1 MHGIL
6 SQREVNLDGDEKGE
20 AAAVSAM
27 PSITKIKAITPGT
40 PRAAVRLFFL
50 PSVWRVATL
59 FEATRLDRVLARS
72 GHHAQHMHRTAPNS
86 ITGGTIAPYPIRS

>member
-50 PSVWRVATL
+50 PSAWRVATL
-59 FEATRLDRVLARS
+59 FPLHLTSPHLTSRS
-72 GHHAQHMHRTAPNS
+72 PHLTTPGSR
-86 ITGGTIAPYPIRS
+86 